1 MCSMIMHRDH
11 RVAGSTM
18 APLGITMGCP
28 AGVGPEVI
36 VKAFDQEVT
45 WRERSFA
52 VVLGDME
59 ILKRARTRTCST
71 IDLSAWMPGMPLKK
85 GTVNVYELT
94 NLDPESVP
102 FGVSSR
108 LTGQA
113 SFTYVNAAIDMCLS
127 GALSGMVTGPINK
140 AGLRLAGIGFPGHT
154 EILASRTGTQRFA
167 MLLAGQRLKVVLVTI
182 HCPLRDVPNLIS
194 VSKNLDII
202 ELIHESLVS
211 DFAIKSPRI
220 AVCGL
225 NPHAGEGGLFGDEES
240 RIIEVA
246 ISRAREAGIDASG
259 PYPPDTVFYF
269 ASMGR
274 FDAVVC
280 QYHDQGLIPFKLL
293 HFKDGVNVTLGLPII
308 RTSVDHGTG
317 YDIAGTGQADCASM
331 VAAVRL
337 ADTMRRARS
346 SCLDGS

>member
-1 MCSMIMHRDH
+1 MIGPRSCKMGKSM
-11 RVAGSTM
+11 G

-36 VKAFDQEVT
+36 IKAFDQEGVWT
-45 WRERSFA
+45 DRPFA
-52 VVLGDME
+52 AVLGDME
-59 ILKRARTRTCST
+59 ILKRARKIIGST
-71 IDLSAWMPGMPLKK
+71 VELCRWMPGTHLEK
-85 GTVNVYELT
+85 GAINVYGLT
-94 NLDPESVP
+94 DLDSESVP

-113 SFTYVNAAIDMCLS
+113 SFTYVDRAIDMCLS
-127 GALSGMVTGPINK
+127 GELSGMVTGPINK

-154 EILASRTGTQRFA
+154 EILASRTGAQKFA
-167 MLLAGQRLKVVLVTI
+167 MMLAGERLKVVLVTI
-182 HCPLRDVPNLIS
+182 HCPLREVPDLIS

-202 ELIHESLVS
+202 KLTYESLVS
-211 DFAIKSPRI
+211 DFAIKCPKI

-240 RIIEVA
+240 RVIEVA
-246 ISRAREAGIDASG
+246 ISKARRAGIEASG

-269 ASMGR
+269 ASIGR

-337 ADTMRRARS
+337 ADRMRRARPS
-346 SCLDGS
+346 YAGNS